1 MPLDQNLAHR
11 SLDKLKRQ
19 LAKLSSKLAPENVHR
34 FRTYA
39 RRVEVLL
46 DTVLPETSRNEK
58 KLVKLLARARKKA
71 GRVRD
76 LDMQVSLLN
85 TLKFSKPG
93 GQKGLLLRTL
103 IEQRDR
109 NEKKLRK
116 AFDRKTIAEMRRRL
130 RRAAEKMEIPDK
142 VEPVEIALGLLRRA
156 GRDGAIMTEEALHQY
171 RIAGKRARYVAELG
185 GNAPEAARVA
195 GELKRMQDVIGDWHD
210 WLQLTARAEAL
221 FGKVQDSPLVAELS
235 NVTRAKFREAAA
247 TVPATKAG
255 LSRKPAAGEIYLERK
270 RPEGAT
276 EETAA

>member
-1 MPLDQNLAHR
+1 MPLDQNLTRR
-11 SLDKLKRQ
+11 SFDKLKRQ
-19 LAKLSSKLAPENVHR
+19 LAKISSQLAPEGVHR

-46 DTVLPETSRNEK
+46 GEVLPETSRNEK
-58 KLVKLLARARKKA
+58 KLVKLLARSRKKA

-76 LDMQVSLLN
+76 LDMQISLLSS
-85 TLKFSKPG
+85 LKFPQAG
-93 GQKGLLLRTL
+93 GQKAQLQRNL
-103 IEQRDR
+103 IERR
-109 NEKKLRK
+109 EKNERKLRK

-130 RRAAEKMEIPDK
+130 RRTSDRIEIPGN
-142 VEPVEIALGLLRRA
+142 VEPVEIALELLRAA
-156 GRDGAIMTEEALHQY
+156 GHDGATMTEEMLHQY

-185 GNAPEAARVA
+185 GSSPEAERVA
-195 GELKRMQDVIGDWHD
+195 AHLKKMQDVIGDWHD

-247 TVPATKAG
+247 AVPATRAA
-255 LSRKPAAGEIYLERK
+255 LSGKPAASEMVPRK
-270 RPEGAT
+270 RPGRVE